1 MAKQIIFNEE
11 ARKALAKGVQTVAD
25 AVKVTIGPR
34 GRNVI
39 LDKSYGT
46 PTITNDGVSIAKE
59 IVLEDKFENMGAS
72 IIKEVATRTND
83 AAGDGT
89 TTATI
94 LTDAMVREGMRYT
107 TMGANAIG
115 IKNAIE
121 DAAAEVVEDL
131 KKSAKQIKGKEEIKN
146 VATISA
152 ESEEIGTIIAETIT
166 QVGQDGVVT
175 VEEAQT
181 VGVTSDVAQGLEF
194 SNGYISPYMVTNSE
208 RMEAEFK
215 EPSILLT
222 DKKISNVKEVLP
234 LIEKLAQT
242 GQKDLVIIAEDVDGE
257 ALATFVLN
265 KLRGAFNVLAI
276 KAPGFGD
283 KKIDLLEDIAIT
295 TGATVVS
302 ETVGLDFEKV
312 GLEVLGKAHR
322 VVATKDT
329 TVIVGGKGAKK
340 ELESRIAQIK
350 AQISVAKADYDKDR
364 LTERVAKL
372 SGGVAVIRV
381 GAATETEMKYL
392 KLKIEDAVNAT
403 KAAIAEGIVA
413 GGGSALAK
421 ASKKLLAKID
431 KEGSEMSH
439 ETRVGYTIVAKAL
452 QAPLKQIATN
462 AGKDDGSVIV
472 QKVMDGKA
480 SSGYD
485 ALKDVIV
492 DDMLARGII
501 DPVRVTRNGVQN
513 AASAAGIL
521 LTTEVA
527 ITDKPEKKEEGGG
540 MPDMGGMGMPGM
552 M

>member
-181 VGVTSDVAQGLEF
+181 VGVTSDIAQGLEF

-421 ASKKLLAKID
+421 ASKKLLAKIE

-527 ITDKPEKKEEGGG
+527 ITEKSEKKDGGGG